1 MISKMPCRIIIFSL
15 LLLSYSCAQSQ
26 HGEEKNEDHSTLE
39 WLSIPGQE
47 DKPHIVLISGDEEY
61 RSEEALPQLAGI
73 LNVHH
78 GFSCTVLFA
87 QDPDHPGIVDP
98 NYVSNIPGLQVLEDA
113 DLVILFT
120 RFRALPD
127 DQMEKV
133 NQYLL
138 TGKPL
143 IGIRT
148 ATHAFRFAG
157 LDLETEWAHYGNFY
171 EEEGPWDGGFGRFV
185 LGEKWISHHGHHA
198 HQSTRGVP
206 VKGKENHSILH
217 GIEAGTIWGPT
228 DVYGV
233 RLPLPG
239 DSEPIVLGQVVE
251 RAGEFDDSD
260 PLLGMS
266 PQDDIPAA
274 IVQRKEQDGQEV
286 PVDLNDPMMPIA
298 WIKSYQLPGGKSG
311 KVFTSTL
318 GASTDL
324 LAEGSRRMLVNAAFW
339 CLDLEVPRRAVV
351 DLVGEY
357 NPSRFAFHDDAYWD
371 EKQLSI
377 RELQQQLTEK

>member
-1 MISKMPCRIIIFSL
+1 MFSRLSCSIIIFSL
-15 LLLSYSCAQSQ
+15 LFSCISCAHSQ
-26 HGEEKNEDHSTLE
+26 FNEENNSTVE
-39 WLSIPGQE
+39 WLSLQGQKG
-47 DKPHIVLISGDEEY
+47 KPHIVLISGDEEY
-61 RSEEALPQLAGI
+61 RSEEALPQLASI
-73 LNVHH
+73 LNIHH

-87 QDPDHPGIVDP
+87 QDPDRPGIIDP
-98 NYVSNIPGLQVLEDA
+98 NYVSNIPGLQVLENA

-133 NQYLL
+133 NEYLL
-138 TGKPL
+138 SGKPL

-148 ATHAFRFAG
+148 ATHAFHFAG
-157 LDLETEWAHYGNFY
+157 QELETAWAHYGNFH
-171 EEEGPWDGGFGRFV
+171 EEEGPWDGGFGRLV

-206 VKGKENHSILH
+206 VDGMENHSILH

-239 DSEPIVLGQVVE
+239 DSEPILLGQVVE
-251 RAGEFDDSD
+251 RSGEFDDSD

-266 PQDDIPAA
+266 PQDDVPAA
-274 IVQRKEQDGQEV
+274 VVQRKGTDGKEMS
-286 PVDLNDPMMPIA
+286 VDLNDPMMPIA
-298 WIKSYQLPGGKSG
+298 WTKTYQLPGGERG
-311 KVFTSTL
+311 KVFASTL

-324 LAEGSRRMLVNAAFW
+324 LAEGSRRMFVNAVFW
-339 CLDLEVPRRAVV
+339 CLELEVPDRAVV
-351 DLVGEY
+351 ELVGEY
-357 NPSRFAFHDDAYWD
+357 KPSRFAFHDDAYWD
-371 EKQLSI
+371 DKALSI
-377 RELQQQLTEK
+377 SDLQQSLGQK